1 MTNNSLSVVPKQL
14 SRDFTA
20 GGLFE
25 FLGHCCKAV
34 SECTLEPSPFGCNVV
49 AGGFASTAA
58 RIGGKVFSCL
68 ASLLAALLTL
78 TCFAVS
84 FASAGG
90 GALFSGPALLE
101 VSGFTAAPKGE
112 AAVVA
117 PSGGIVQ
124 VPVVVAPNPP
134 PNAP

>member
-1 MTNNSLSVVPKQL
+1 MLTYA
-14 SRDFTA
+14 D
-20 GGLFE
+20 
-25 FLGHCCKAV
+25 
-34 SECTLEPSPFGCNVV
+34 
-49 AGGFASTAA
+49 
-58 RIGGKVFSCL
+58 GKVFSGM

-124 VPVVVAPNPP
+124 VPVVVAPKPP
-134 PNAP
+134 PNAPRVAGLAAAPKGEEAAGFAVDEGAADVEFAAGFAPATAIWRAKSETDGSDGT